1 MIVSV
6 NDTNKVW
13 YYIYKDIEI
22 ANVDV
27 TDKVEQKSGA
37 KMAKLYVYDQCLNL

>member
-27 TDKVEQKSGA
+27 TGKVEQKSGA
-37 KMAKLYVYDQCLNL
+37 KMPKLYVYDQCLNL